1 MHLKKISFRPLAQ
14 FYTEKNFRS
23 IQQELRRKKTKND
36 FAQKRLFKDIEPSK
50 CHTSL
55 IAFKCCPIKNVEKRT
70 KPQCF
75 S

>member
-14 FYTEKNFRS
+14 FYTEKNFKS
-23 IQQELRRKKTKND
+23 IRQELRRKKAKND

-55 IAFKCCPIKNVEKRT
+55 IAFKYNYLQSLNLKMLPE
-70 KPQCF
+70 
-75 S
+75 